1 MFSRILVG
9 VDGSKCAKRAFD
21 AAVEM
26 ARAGGARLMVV
37 SVVQPPTRVSS
48 RKETAARFVGILER
62 EAKLILADY
71 AEEADMKGVKAETL
85 VAKGN
90 PAKIILYTA
99 NAEKA
104 DLVVIGSRGLGGVKG
119 LLLGSVSS
127 TIVRSS
133 KVPVLVAK

>member
-1 MFSRILVG
+1 MFSKILVG

-26 ARAGGARLMVV
+26 ARSGGAKLLVV
-37 SVVQPPTRVSS
+37 CVVQPPARVSS
-48 RKETAARFVGILER
+48 RKETVARFVGILER

-71 AEEADMKGVKAETL
+71 AEEADRKGVKTETL

-99 NAEKA
+99 NAEKV
-104 DLVVIGSRGLGGVKG
+104 DLVVVGSRGLGGVRG

-127 TIVRSS
+127 AIVRSS

>member
-1 MFSRILVG
+1 MFSKILVG

-26 ARAGGARLMVV
+26 AKAGGARLMVV
-37 SVVQPPTRVSS
+37 CVVQPPAKVTS
-48 RKETAARFVGILER
+48 RKETAARFLGILER

-71 AEEADMKGVKAETL
+71 AEEADMKGVKVETL
-85 VAKGN
+85 VAKGY

-99 NAEKA
+99 NAEKV
-104 DLVVIGSRGLGGVKG
+104 DLIVVGSRGLGGVRG

-127 TIVRSS
+127 TVVRNS